1 MIQKVLLFLLPL
13 LLFSCKE
20 DQKDTEQPKETR
32 LIFKPEFDGLDAFMN
47 YRQKVEAR
55 KDLKRLPSLSFTHKT
70 GYSLQSVAFLDP
82 KGEILKATLDQIDT
96 NGHKLTYTFY
106 FLKEV
111 LSMAQVIDEQLRLS
125 NLQYK
130 ETFYF
135 YNANQSPIA
144 CYTRKV
150 VNGKQSPYL
159 SKAPDSK
166 ENQTIEDCLQ
176 MLSNMQNQTA
186 QFSLSFQGFDEA
198 FNKKFVQFG
207 NDYYSTNLAYAPTDP
222 MIIGFEKNP
231 EAFKNQTFTIQ
242 FQDVQE
248 ASGLQYQVLTDI
260 QAN

>member
-1 MIQKVLLFLLPL
+1 VIQKVLLFLLPL
-13 LLFSCKE
+13 LIFSCKE

-150 VNGKQSPYL
+150 VNGKQTPYL
-159 SKAPDSK
+159 SK
-166 ENQTIEDCLQ
+166 TIDLKAHQALEATLLMVSD
-176 MLSNMQNQTA
+176 MQNQTA

-198 FNKKFVQFG
+198 IQQE
-207 NDYYSTNLAYAPTDP
+207 
-222 MIIGFEKNP
+222 IC
-231 EAFKNQTFTIQ
+231 TIWQ
-242 FQDVQE
+242 
-248 ASGLQYQVLTDI
+248 L
-260 QAN
+260 